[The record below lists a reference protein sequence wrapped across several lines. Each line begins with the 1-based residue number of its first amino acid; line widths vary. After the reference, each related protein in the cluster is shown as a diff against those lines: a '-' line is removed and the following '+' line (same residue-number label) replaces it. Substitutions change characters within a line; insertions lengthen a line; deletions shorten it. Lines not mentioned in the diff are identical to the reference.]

1 MDRVSGINGSGADQQ
16 LASYIDRILRLRE
29 EIDGLQGDVKE
40 VYAEAKANGFDK
52 TAMGALVAELRK
64 AGKDA
69 SKAEEA
75 AAVLELYREAYQRAA
90 SHTHAR
96 EAA

>member
-1 MDRVSGINGSGADQQ
+1 MSAHLDGAADQH
-16 LASYIDRILRLRE
+16 LASYIDRVLRLRE
-29 EIDGLQGDVKE
+29 EIDAIQSDVKE
-40 VYAEAKANGFDK
+40 VYAEAKSNGFDK

-69 SKAEEA
+69 GKADEA
-75 AAVLELYREAYQRAA
+75 AAILELYREAYHRAA
-90 SHTHAR
+90 SHTHTR

>member
-1 MDRVSGINGSGADQQ
+1 MAVSGDGSADQL
-16 LASYIDRILRLRE
+16 LASFIDRILRLRE
-29 EIDGLQGDVKE
+29 EIDGIQQDVKE
-40 VYAEAKANGFDK
+40 VYAEARSQGFDK

-64 AGKDA
+64 ASKDA
-69 SKAEEA
+69 SKAQEA
-75 AAVLELYREAYQRAA
+75 AAVLDLYREAYHRAA

>member
-1 MDRVSGINGSGADQQ
+1 MADAINDAGADQQ
-16 LASYIDRILRLRE
+16 LASLIDRILRLRE
-29 EIDGLQGDVKE
+29 EIDGLQQDVKE
-40 VYAEAKANGFDK
+40 VYAEARSMGFDK
-52 TAMGALVAELRK
+52 TAMGALVSELRK
-64 AGKDA
+64 ASKDA

-75 AAVLELYREAYQRAA
+75 AAILDLYREAYHRAA

>member
-1 MDRVSGINGSGADQQ
+1 MSGIDGVGADQQ
-16 LASYIDRILRLRE
+16 LASYVDRILRLRE
-29 EIDGLQGDVKE
+29 EIDAIQSDVKE

-75 AAVLELYREAYQRAA
+75 AAILELYREAYQRAA
-90 SHTHAR
+90 SHTHTR

>member
-1 MDRVSGINGSGADQQ
+1 MAIDDAGVDQQ
-16 LASYIDRILRLRE
+16 LASYIDRVLRLRE
-29 EIDGLQGDVKE
+29 EIDAIQSDVKE

-75 AAVLELYREAYQRAA
+75 AAILDLYREAYHRAA
-90 SHTHAR
+90 SHTHTR